1 MKRCPQCRR
10 DYYDDTLS
18 FCLEDGAE
26 LVYGVA
32 DGEPATAILH
42 DTALSN
48 EAPTRA
54 QIHTTASAELPTDS
68 GRATGSQSSHRAT
81 RILAVSIIAILI
93 LVGGF
98 FGYRYFT
105 TGGRTIDSIAVL
117 PFTNASGDKES
128 EFLSDGLA
136 ETLINNFTKIPDLKV
151 AARSSAFRFR
161 GREGEPKEI
170 GRELGVGT
178 VLTGRLLQRGDTL
191 SIQVDLVNTSD
202 GLQIWGNKY
211 EGKASD
217 IVGIQQQIATDVS
230 QQLKSKLTGAQVQ
243 QIAKTYTQNSEA
255 YQHYLRGRYYWNKRT
270 GDNLRLAIAEF
281 QQAAENDPNYAL
293 AFVGLADCHAL
304 LKEYA
309 GVPTSESLPRAKMFA
324 DKALA
329 LDPNLAEVYASLG
342 TINQMMWNWDESEAA
357 FKRAIELNP
366 NYPTAYHW
374 YSIMLAYTGRR
385 ERSYEMIRKA
395 AELDPLSLVI
405 RSKLS
410 EELRDRG
417 DFEASLK
424 ECRTLQELDPNFV
437 YVHQCFGAAYLFL
450 GRFDESIA
458 EYRKFDVVDYGGG
471 GATPDLGVALARAG
485 LLKEA
490 RDQVERLEVLFSKG
504 RPNAVG
510 IASIYF
516 ALGEK
521 DTGFAWLEKAFATRD
536 SGLPDLLSDRALRSL
551 AGDPQYESLLN
562 RIGVKHEK

>member
-26 LVYGVA
+26 LVYGVRE
-32 DGEPATAILH
+32 GEPATAILH
-42 DTALSN
+42 DTAPSN
-48 EAPTRA
+48 EARTRA
-54 QIHTTASAELPTDS
+54 QIHTTASPSDS
-68 GRATGSQSSHRAT
+68 GHPSQKQNFSARRSVKPLVA
-81 RILAVSIIAILI
+81 SIIAILV
-93 LVGGF
+93 LVAVF
-98 FGYRYFT
+98 FGYRYFA
-105 TGGRTIDSIAVL
+105 TGAGTINSIAVL
-117 PFTNASGDKES
+117 PFTNASGEKET

-170 GRELGVGT
+170 GRELGVGS
-178 VLTGRLLQRGDTL
+178 VLTGRLLQRGDTV

-293 AFVGLADCHAL
+293 AFVGLADSHAL

-309 GVPTSESLPRAKMFA
+309 GVPTSESLPQARAFA
-324 DKALA
+324 EKALA
-329 LDPNLAEVYASLG
+329 LDPNIAEVYASLG
-342 TINQMMWNWDESEAA
+342 TINQMLWNWDESEAA
-357 FKRAIELNP
+357 FKRAVELNP
-366 NYPTAYHW
+366 NYPTTYHW

-424 ECRTLQELDPNFV
+424 ECRTIQELDPNFV

-450 GRFDESIA
+450 GRLDESIV
-458 EYRKFDVVDYGGG
+458 EYRKFDNADYGGG

-485 LLKEA
+485 HLDEA
-490 RDQVERLEVLFSKG
+490 RDHVRRLEVLFAKG

-510 IASIYF
+510 VASVYF

-521 DTGFAWLEKAFATRD
+521 DTGFEWLEKAFATRD
-536 SGLPDLLSDRALRSL
+536 SGLPDVLSDRSSRSL
-551 AGDPQYESLLN
+551 EGDPRYESLLK
-562 RIGVKHEK
+562 RVGLKQEK